1 MIKINHDF
9 LSYCWAGMPNR
20 QTTSEELFAT
30 NNVKNAQELKNAI
43 FQNLAL
49 IGENSDKLELVYNLT
64 KSLVKK

>member
-1 MIKINHDF
+1 MLGWK
-9 LSYCWAGMPNR
+9 PNR

-30 NNVKNAQELKNAI
+30 NNVKDAQELRNAI
-43 FQNLAL
+43 YQNLAL